1 MRGLLSCLAL
11 AALCSC
17 NTARLGQYEI
27 IGDLRVLAIKTE
39 PPEVSP
45 GDTVTVTPL
54 VSDINASRPLRFS
67 VEACLD
73 PGILIGATPT
83 CADRPDQTVI
93 VQDAELTGLASPEFT
108 GAAPSFSVTIP
119 TTILDNRSA
128 SEKNNGVA
136 YLVFYSVR
144 AADGT
149 TLLTSYKSIWAS
161 TRSVKNT
168 SPTLSGVKVDGGA
181 PGALPTA
188 KANLSAVFTG
198 DPKESYVSLD
208 RFGVERTREEN
219 VVTSWYISEGTLED
233 PRSYLEEAV
242 EWTPPAAPLADRRS
256 IVVAVTRD
264 GRGGESFQI
273 VLF

>member
-1 MRGLLSCLAL
+1 MRALFAGLAL
-11 AALCSC
+11 VVFCSC

-67 VEACLD
+67 VEACVD
-73 PGILIGATPT
+73 PGILNGATPT
-83 CADRPDQTVI
+83 CEDRPDHTVI
-93 VQDAELTGLASPEFT
+93 VQDAELTGLAAPEYT
-108 GAAPSFSVTIP
+108 GAATSFSVTVP
-119 TTILDNRSA
+119 STILDNRSA

-136 YLVFYSVR
+136 YLIFYRVR

-149 TLLTSYKSIWAS
+149 VLLTSYKSIWAS
-161 TRSVKNT
+161 TRAVKNT
-168 SPTLSGVKVDGGA
+168 SPVLSQILVDGAAAGT
-181 PGALPTA
+181 LPTA
-188 KANLSAVFTG
+188 KVKLSAKFTG
-198 DPKESYVSLD
+198 NPTESYVTLD
-208 RFGVERTREEN
+208 RAGVEKTREEN
-219 VVTSWYISEGTLED
+219 IVTSWYISEGTLED

-242 EWTPPAAPLADRRS
+242 EWTPPTAALPDRRT
-256 IVVAVTRD
+256 VLVGVTRD

-273 VLF
+273 LLF